1 MDSFFVKDFTGGPFV
16 LFSTTHL
23 WALAAIVLLIL
34 YVVFLSRRPDGLF
47 RRKASVSFRYMA
59 AFLLV
64 VNELSWHV
72 WNAVTGQWTIQTM
85 LPLHLCSALVWLCA
99 YMLVTKNYRIYEFAY
114 VIGIAGALQAIL
126 TPDLGIYDF
135 PHYRYFQVFL
145 SHGLIVT
152 SAIYMTLV
160 EGFRPTW
167 NSLKRVFL
175 WGNVYLLAVGLL
187 NWLIGSNYLF
197 VAHKP
202 ETASLLDM
210 LGPWPFYLIPMEVLA
225 LVLAV
230 LLYVPFAVRD
240 GLARRRVSHGE
251 V

>member
-1 MDSFFVKDFTGGPFV
+1 MDGFFVKDFTGSPFV

-23 WALAAIVLLIL
+23 WALAAIVLVNL
-34 YVVFLSRRPDGLF
+34 YVVFLSRRPEGTF
-47 RRKASVSFRYMA
+47 RRNASIAFRYGA

-72 WNAVTGQWTIQTM
+72 WNAAIGKWTIQTM
-85 LPLHLCSALVWLCA
+85 LPLHLCSVLVWSSA

-114 VIGIAGALQAIL
+114 VIGIAGAMQAIL
-126 TPDLGIYDF
+126 TPDLGIYGF
-135 PHYRYFQVFL
+135 PHYRFFQTFI

-167 NSLKRVFL
+167 NSIRRVFF
-175 WGNVYLLAVGLL
+175 WGNVYLLAVGLI

-202 ETASLLDM
+202 ETASLLDV
-210 LGPWPFYLIPMEVLA
+210 LGPWPFYLRPMELLA

-230 LLYVPFAVRD
+230 LLYLPFALRD
-240 GLARRRVSHGE
+240 GFARRSVSRGQ